1 MQPDACKRTSKAL
14 RVKYV
19 DLADLHRSLRLQ
31 FTDVFSLESG
41 IIKVVEVVDDSH
53 LLALIQKPGSNV
65 TADESRTAGNQYAHI
80 CLRAGLVCIPLLRA
94 GLQRGSKVSDRDSK
108 VNRSAALCYDRRTM
122 LHVGLTGN
130 IASGKTSAR
139 RVFTELGAHAIDADE
154 IAHSLLAPGEEVYR
168 RVVENFGDSIVE
180 GDGTISRKR
189 LGGIVF
195 SDCEK
200 RQLLNTLVHPGVR
213 AEVQRRISELEQ
225 VHDAGII
232 IVDAALMVETGSYR
246 GYDKLVVVY
255 CQPALQLDRL
265 MRRGGLTLEEAK
277 ARIAAQ
283 MPVEEKLRVADYRI
297 DTSGTF
303 GQTRQ
308 KIEAVYR
315 ELVLLEIDRHP
326 PEDAP

>member
-1 MQPDACKRTSKAL
+1 
-14 RVKYV
+14 
-19 DLADLHRSLRLQ
+19 
-31 FTDVFSLESG
+31 
-41 IIKVVEVVDDSH
+41 
-53 LLALIQKPGSNV
+53 
-65 TADESRTAGNQYAHI
+65 
-80 CLRAGLVCIPLLRA
+80 
-94 GLQRGSKVSDRDSK
+94 
-108 VNRSAALCYDRRTM
+108 M

-130 IASGKTSAR
+130 IASGKTNAR

-154 IAHSLLAPGEEVYR
+154 IAHYLLAPGEEVYR

-200 RQLLNTLVHPGVR
+200 RQLLNALVHPGVR

-265 MRRGGLTLEEAK
+265 MRRGGLTLEEAR

-303 GQTRQ
+303 GQTRE

-315 ELVLLEIDRHP
+315 ELVLLETGRHP

>member
-1 MQPDACKRTSKAL
+1 
-14 RVKYV
+14 
-19 DLADLHRSLRLQ
+19 
-31 FTDVFSLESG
+31 
-41 IIKVVEVVDDSH
+41 
-53 LLALIQKPGSNV
+53 
-65 TADESRTAGNQYAHI
+65 
-80 CLRAGLVCIPLLRA
+80 
-94 GLQRGSKVSDRDSK
+94 
-108 VNRSAALCYDRRTM
+108 M

-130 IASGKTSAR
+130 IASGKTNAR

-154 IAHSLLAPGEEVYR
+154 IAHDLLEPGEEVYR

-189 LGGIVF
+189 LGAIVF
-195 SDCEK
+195 TDCEK
-200 RQLLNTLVHPGVR
+200 RQLLNALVHPGVR
-213 AEVQRRISELEQ
+213 AEVQRRIAELEQ

-265 MRRGGLTLEEAK
+265 MRRGGLTLEEAR

-283 MPVEEKLRVADYRI
+283 MSVEEKLKVADYRI

-303 GQTRQ
+303 GQTRER
-308 KIEAVYR
+308 IESVYR
-315 ELVLLEIDRHP
+315 ELVLLEIAQHRQ
-326 PEDAP
+326 EDAP